1 MLIHRI
7 LTRFINSRIKI
18 NIARTGINQQ
28 NQFLARSD
36 CEIREPETLLPT
48 SRQLLASHVSSFK
61 QRMTVP
67 LDQLLLFVQLLDD
80 AFLWEEG

>member
-7 LTRFINSRIKI
+7 LARFINSRIEI
-18 NIARTGINQQ
+18 NIARTRINQQ
-28 NQFLARSD
+28 NQVLARSD
-36 CEIREPETLLPT
+36 CEIREPETLFPT
-48 SRQLLASHVSSFK
+48 SRQLLASHVSGFK